1 MQLFYLLSFVVVAS
15 YAAALPQPEGLSEQ
29 YSNGVDTNLASI
41 LKARSYQPVLDI
53 REDSPTLMSLER
65 RAGSAR
71 SSGGR
76 TVFGTAP
83 LSTLGYEEAGKL
95 IDSVFKQGDLSF
107 ANIASTIKKVGD
119 GIAKLSEN
127 GEKVKTKIV
136 GPAGE
141 MLALYLR
148 RSTYVNLAL
157 TSSASNG
164 LNATFSFIRSTTPPA
179 ELSKAVR
186 SFIVTFKNS
195 VTGADKKEAES
206 DGFIVNILKDTGVV
220 LQNVEAAIKAVV
232 EALDILIKF
241 FDAIK
246 TLMSKS
252 EKGKTIHDDI
262 SNMMKILTEFI
273 AEQQRLYN
281 EIIAALK
288 AVPPK

>member
-1 MQLFYLLSFVVVAS
+1 MQFFYLLSFVTVAS

-29 YSNGVDTNLASI
+29 YSNNVDTNLASI
-41 LKARSYQPVLDI
+41 LKARSYQPVLDT

-65 RAGSAR
+65 RAGSAG
-71 SSGGR
+71 SSEGR
-76 TVFGTAP
+76 TVFGTQP

-141 MLALYLR
+141 MLARYLS

-157 TSSASNG
+157 TLSASRG
-164 LNATFSFIRSTTPPA
+164 LNTTISFIRSTTTPA
-179 ELSKAVR
+179 EFPNVFLA
-186 SFIVTFKNS
+186 FIGTFMES
-195 VTGADKKEAES
+195 MTGADKKERES

-220 LQNVEAAIKAVV
+220 VQNVEEAIRAVV

-262 SNMMKILTEFI
+262 SNMMKFLPSLLRNKEDFI
-273 AEQQRLYN
+273 MKL
-281 EIIAALK
+281 
-288 AVPPK
+288 